1 MAVEAISFKK
11 LLKKTDDIYEAV
23 LVSSKRARQILQDR
37 VVKQMIDENEEMV
50 DEDGIF
56 AEPVVREY
64 IDYDKEEKVTSVA
77 LDEFLDG
84 KVDWKKSDDPN
95 DK

>member
-1 MAVEAISFKK
+1 
-11 LLKKTDDIYEAV
+11 
-23 LVSSKRARQILQDR
+23 
-37 VVKQMIDENEEMV
+37 MIDDNEEMI

-84 KVDWKKSDDPN
+84 KVDWKKSDDSI

>member
-1 MAVEAISFKK
+1 MEIKKSIS
-11 LLKKTDDIYEAV
+11 YAH
-23 LVSSKRARQILQDR
+23 S
-37 VVKQMIDENEEMV
+37 KQMIDDNEEMI

-84 KVDWKKSDDPN
+84 KVDWKKSDDSI

>member
-1 MAVEAISFKK
+1 MAIEAISFKK

-23 LVSSKRARQILQDR
+23 LVSSKRAKQILQDR
-37 VVKQMIDENEEMV
+37 VVKQMIAENEEIA
-50 DEDGIF
+50 DDGIF
-56 AEPVVREY
+56 AEPIVREN
-64 IDYDKEEKVTSVA
+64 IDYDKEEKVTSIA

-84 KVDWKKSDDPN
+84 KIDWKKSDESI